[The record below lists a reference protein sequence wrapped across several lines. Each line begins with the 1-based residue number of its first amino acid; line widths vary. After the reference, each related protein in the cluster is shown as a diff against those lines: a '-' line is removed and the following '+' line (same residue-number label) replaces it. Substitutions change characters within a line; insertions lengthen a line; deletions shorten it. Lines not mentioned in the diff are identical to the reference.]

1 MLTKKDFTK
10 RANEFIQLSKNCKR
24 NTTELLTIG
33 HQIDNYCY
41 IAKESNKRFDEQK
54 SREYIEVGIYGNT
67 I

>member
-1 MLTKKDFTK
+1 MLTRKDFIE
-10 RANEFIQLSKNCKR
+10 RAKQFIQLSKNCKR

-41 IAKESNKRFDEQK
+41 IAKESNKRFDEQ
-54 SREYIEVGIYGNT
+54 RFRNYIEVGIYGNT